1 MAEVRDLTEDDR
13 EKMDALFKQYF
24 EDKADSTLEAMF
36 TIIDQ
41 DSSGFIE
48 KAEMRALMKMQ
59 TGRVDEEEVQGQ
71 MDIADIDKD
80 GKVSKEEFVNTMK
93 FFFSQF

>member
-1 MAEVRDLTEDDR
+1 
-13 EKMDALFKQYF
+13 
-24 EDKADSTLEAMF
+24 
-36 TIIDQ
+36 
-41 DSSGFIE
+41 
-48 KAEMRALMKMQ
+48 MKMQ

-71 MDIADIDKD
+71 MDIADIEKD

>member
-36 TIIDQ
+36 AIIDQ
-41 DSSGFIE
+41 DSSGS
-48 KAEMRALMKMQ
+48 MKKLKC
-59 TGRVDEEEVQGQ
+59 VL
-71 MDIADIDKD
+71 
-80 GKVSKEEFVNTMK
+80 
-93 FFFSQF
+93 